1 MLGLS
6 RISPTNLS
14 SGLGCTRVK
23 LLRCCS
29 YLARRESA
37 PTETLRC
44 DLCGVGGRASQP
56 MREMFFRFGFWP
68 LWTRGLGPH
77 FPSFRRSPPT
87 SNFAPRLG
95 PHLELFTRAS
105 PTSDFF
111 PAEAPLQVSA
121 LLSALH
127 SLCVVT

>member
-56 MREMFFRFGFWP
+56 TERCFSGLVFGPFGRE
-68 LWTRGLGPH
+68 
-77 FPSFRRSPPT
+77 
-87 SNFAPRLG
+87 
-95 PHLELFTRAS
+95 
-105 PTSDFF
+105 
-111 PAEAPLQVSA
+111 V
-121 LLSALH
+121 
-127 SLCVVT
+127 

>member
-37 PTETLRC
+37 PTETLRW
-44 DLCGVGGRASQP
+44 CGVGGRASP
-56 MREMFFRFGFWP
+56 THARDMREMFFRFGFWP
-68 LWTRGLGPH
+68 FCAGVAT
-77 FPSFRRSPPT
+77 FSYIT
-87 SNFAPRLG
+87 NF
-95 PHLELFTRAS
+95 LF
-105 PTSDFF
+105 
-111 PAEAPLQVSA
+111 
-121 LLSALH
+121 
-127 SLCVVT
+127 